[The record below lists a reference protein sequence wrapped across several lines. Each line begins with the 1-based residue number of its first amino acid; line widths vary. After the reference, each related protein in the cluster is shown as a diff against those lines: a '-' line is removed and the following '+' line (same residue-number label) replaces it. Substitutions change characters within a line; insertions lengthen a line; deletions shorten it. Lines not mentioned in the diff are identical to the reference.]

1 MAKNT
6 SIYLRVGEG
15 KDLPAK
21 DITGSSDPYCLV
33 KIDNEVVARTATV
46 WKTLDPFWGEEY
58 TLHLPSGFH
67 NLSLY
72 VYDEDT
78 LSVDDIIGKV
88 SLDKELLDNNPRAGI
103 EKWFKLHKVNRDSEV
118 QGEVHINLTLVE
130 ENKHYT
136 FRCQVIEARDLAA
149 KDKTGTSDPFAKV
162 TYNGTNKSTQT
173 IRRTRFPRWY
183 ETFDFEI
190 MGPLKDA
197 VIHLTVWDWDRLGNN
212 DYMGRIEL
220 HPADLVPNRTYDEWL
235 RLKPRQIE
243 EDSDGPDLGS
253 LRLKVRCSEERIL
266 PSQYYQPLIDLLVES
281 VSQAQ
286 PEGPTPLNMLEEVM
300 TLDKMEVATTLVK
313 IFLGQGMV
321 LPFLDVLITQEVK
334 RANTNTLFR
343 GNTLATKSVDQFMK
357 VIGMPYLHETL
368 GPVIDKI
375 FNERKLLELDPDKF
389 DHLRR
394 RLSVKALSPNQMLE
408 QSTATLTAYLVSII
422 NCILMSV
429 DRCPPIMRLA
439 FKQLRKRVEDR
450 FPDSEHEDIKYLCIS
465 GFLFLRFFA
474 PAILS
479 PKLFSL
485 REQHADKYVSRT
497 LTLLAKAIQSIGNLG
512 AQLGKEQYMQPL
524 YPVIMDSAIRIRDFL
539 DRLIDIDEE
548 EAQHDLDYLKVPPGE
563 VQQRSVF
570 HHTMTIKEGYLRKRR
585 GEDIAVITPFTFK
598 KRYFWLSNETLS
610 YAKEP
615 EIEVR
620 STIQIPRVCAVETV
634 DCNAFQRPY
643 MMQVIYKD
651 SEGNHKTLYMQAKD
665 VNDMHQWLSAIRKTC
680 VSNTHMLDTFHPGAY
695 RGSRWTCCLQ
705 TAKSARGCSK
715 THSACT
721 LGDWRDPLD
730 PDAETQTIYSQLL
743 LGRDVL
749 RSKYLESSDL
759 GNAAADAMNK
769 PGNRTVNGDAKDF
782 NTVDQSGLKKS
793 QSFHD
798 SRMAAAATLLDVIG
812 DLERAHQ
819 AFERREKE
827 RQRESFPD
835 S

>member
-1 MAKNT
+1 M
-6 SIYLRVGEG
+6 G
-15 KDLPAK
+15 K
-21 DITGSSDPYCLV
+21 ISM
-33 KIDNEVVARTATV
+33 
-46 WKTLDPFWGEEY
+46 
-58 TLHLPSGFH
+58 
-67 NLSLY
+67 
-72 VYDEDT
+72 
-78 LSVDDIIGKV
+78 
-88 SLDKELLDNNPRAGI
+88 DKEFLDNNPRAGI
-103 EKWFKLHKVNRDSEV
+103 EKWFKLKKVNRDTEI
-118 QGEVHINLTLVE
+118 QGEIHINITLVE
-130 ENKHYT
+130 VNNQYT
-136 FRCQVIEARDLAA
+136 VKCQVIEARDLAA
-149 KDKTGTSDPFAKV
+149 KDKTGTSDPFAKLIF
-162 TYNGTNKSTQT
+162 NGITKTTQI

-183 ETFDFEI
+183 ESFEFEI
-190 MGPLKDA
+190 TEPLKDS
-197 VIHLTVWDWDRLGNN
+197 VISLSIWDWDRLGNN
-212 DYMGRIEL
+212 DFMGQLEI
-220 HPADLVPNRTYDEWL
+220 HPVDLVPNKTYDEWI
-235 RLKPRQIE
+235 RLKTRQVQE
-243 EDSDGPDLGS
+243 QDQTEGPDLGS

-286 PEGPTPLNMLEEVM
+286 AEGSTPLNMLEEVM

-321 LPFLDVLITQEVK
+321 LPFLDVLIMQEVG
-334 RANTNTLFR
+334 RAKDANTLFR

-368 GPVIDKI
+368 APVIDKI
-375 FNERKLLELDPDKF
+375 FDERKLVELDPDKL
-389 DHLRR
+389 DQLRR
-394 RLSVKALSPNQMLE
+394 KLSVKTMSANQMLE
-408 QSTATLTAYLVSII
+408 HSTATLTSYLVSII

-429 DRCPPIMRLA
+429 DRCPPVMRLA

-450 FPDSEHEDIKYLCIS
+450 FPDHEHEDIKYLCIS

-497 LTLLAKAIQSIGNLG
+497 LTLLAKTIQSIGNLG
-512 AQLGKEQYMQPL
+512 AQLGKEQYMEPL
-524 YPVIMDSAIRIRDFL
+524 FPVIMDSAIRIKDFL

-548 EAQHDLDYLKVPPGE
+548 EAQHDLDYLKVPAGE
-563 VQQRSVF
+563 LQQRSVF
-570 HHTMTIKEGYLRKRR
+570 HHSMTIKEGYVRKRR
-585 GEDIAVITPFTFK
+585 GEDIAVVTPFTFK
-598 KRYFWLSNETLS
+598 KRYFWLSNENLS

-620 STIQIPRVCAVETV
+620 STIQIPRTCAVERV
-634 DCNAFQRPY
+634 DTNAFQRPY

-651 SEGNHKTLYMQAKD
+651 SEGNPKTLYMQAKD

-680 VSNTHMLDTFHPGAY
+680 VSNVNMMDTFHPGAY

-743 LGRDVL
+743 LGRDML
-749 RSKYLESSDL
+749 RTKYLESSDL
-759 GNAAADAMNK
+759 GNAAADAISQ
-769 PGNRTVNGDAKDF
+769 TVNGDDI
-782 NTVDQSGLKKS
+782 VPEDDSSSGLKKS

-798 SRMAAAATLLDVIG
+798 SRMAAAATLLDVIS

-827 RQRESFPD
+827 KEKESFAD

>member
-1 MAKNT
+1 MARNT
-6 SIYLRVGEG
+6 SIYLRIGEG
-15 KDLPAK
+15 KNLPAK
-21 DITGSSDPYCLV
+21 DITGSSDPYSLV

-46 WKTLDPFWGEEY
+46 WKTLEPFWGEEY

-67 NLSLY
+67 NLSVY

-103 EKWFKLHKVNRDSEV
+103 ERWFKLRKVNRDTEV
-118 QGEVHINLTLVE
+118 QGEVHINLTLVVK
-130 ENKHYT
+130 NNQKT
-136 FRCQVIEARDLAA
+136 IRCQIIEARDLAA
-149 KDKTGTSDPFAKV
+149 KDKTGTSDPFAKL
-162 TYNGTNKSTQT
+162 TYNGVNKTTQT

-183 ETFDFEI
+183 ETFEFEI
-190 MGPLKDA
+190 TESLKDA
-197 VIHLTVWDWDRLGNN
+197 VIYVTVWDWDRLGNN

-220 HPADLVPNRTYDEWL
+220 RPSDLEPNKTYDKWI
-235 RLKPRQIE
+235 RLKPRQVEE
-243 EDSDGPDLGS
+243 EDDGPDLGS

-286 PEGPTPLNMLEEVM
+286 PEGSTPLNMLEEVM
-300 TLDKMEVATTLVK
+300 TLDKIEVATTLVK

-321 LPFLDVLITQEVK
+321 LPFLDVLITQEVI
-334 RANTNTLFR
+334 RAKDTNTLFR

-375 FNERKLLELDPDKF
+375 FNERKLLELDPDKL
-389 DHLRR
+389 DVLRR
-394 RLSVKALSPNQMLE
+394 RMSLKTTSANQLLE

-485 REQHADKYVSRT
+485 RELHADKYICRT
-497 LTLLAKAIQSIGNLG
+497 LTLLAKGIQSIGNLG
-512 AQLGKEQYMQPL
+512 AQLGKEQYMEPL
-524 YPVIMDSAIRIRDFL
+524 YPVIMDSAIRIKDFL
-539 DRLIDIDEE
+539 DRLIDIDEA
-548 EAQHDLDYLKVPPGE
+548 EAQHDLDYLKVSPGE
-563 VQQRSVF
+563 IQQRSVF
-570 HHTMTIKEGYLRKRR
+570 HHSMTIKEGYLRKRR
-585 GEDIAVITPFTFK
+585 GEDIAVVTPFTFK

-620 STIQIPRVCAVETV
+620 STIQIPRVCAVERV
-634 DCNAFQRPY
+634 DCNSFQRPY

-705 TAKSARGCSK
+705 TAKSVRGCSK

-743 LGRDVL
+743 LGTDML
-749 RSKYLESSDL
+749 RTKYLESSDL
-759 GNAAADAMNK
+759 GNAAADAMHQTEL
-769 PGNRTVNGDAKDF
+769 TVNGDSKDAED
-782 NTVDQSGLKKS
+782 DQSLKKS

-812 DLERAHQ
+812 DMARAHR
-819 AFERREKE
+819 AFEIREKE
-827 RQRESFPD
+827 HEKESFGE
-835 S
+835 SS